1 MIDVEDLIRQRAD
14 EERVTPTPGLSF
26 APVYSFV
33 AAVAH
38 MARGQERQAIMD
50 ALPKDSESGK
60 SEDWR
65 AGHTAAMIAIIRVLV
80 GRSIVV

>member
-1 MIDVEDLIRQRAD
+1 MVDVEDLIRHRAD
-14 EERVTPTPGLSF
+14 EERSTPGLSF

-33 AAVAH
+33 AAVAY
-38 MARGQERQAIMD
+38 MARAQERQAIMD
-50 ALPKDSESGK
+50 ALPMDTGSGR

-65 AGHTAAMIAIIRVLV
+65 AGHAAAMAAIIRILA

>member
-1 MIDVEDLIRQRAD
+1 MVNVEDLIRQRAD

-26 APVYSFV
+26 APVYGFV
-33 AAVAH
+33 AAVAD

-50 ALPKDSESGK
+50 ALPRDIGSGQ

-65 AGHTAAMIAIIRVLV
+65 AGHAAAMAAIIRILAA
-80 GRSIVV
+80 RSIIV